1 MKILLSA
8 YACEPNRGSEPEVGW
23 NWALTL
29 ANKGHDTF
37 VITRKNNKK
46 SINKYL
52 LKNKKSN
59 LKFVYYDLPKFLLN
73 IFKKKK
79 ISYLYF
85 YLWQIGVFFF
95 TLNLVKKK
103 KFDYIHHVTFV
114 SLRIPVFLN
123 FHKIPLIIGPVAGGD
138 KIPYRLRKSFSLKE
152 NLYELIRDFNN
163 IFIKFSFFIQ
173 FSLFKSKKIFVNSS
187 ETFDLIPAA
196 YKKKTKI
203 LLAIAV
209 NKIRENYVNK
219 INKQKIF
226 QICYVGR
233 LLHWKGLNISLN
245 VIKKLNKKKNIIFKI
260 AGTGPYKKKIIK
272 FINDNNLSKII
283 ILEGNLNKYRL
294 KKLYQN
300 SHLLLFPSLR
310 DSGGYVVLEAARFN
324 VISAVLDIGG
334 PGQLI
339 DKFTGIKIPVK
350 NKTEK
355 QIINMMTR
363 AIISHI
369 ENKSLFKKKIINF
382 KKKINRQFTWDQ
394 KYKDVYEKNN

>member
-1 MKILLSA
+1 
-8 YACEPNRGSEPEVGW
+8 
-23 NWALTL
+23 
-29 ANKGHDTF
+29 
-37 VITRKNNKK
+37 
-46 SINKYL
+46 
-52 LKNKKSN
+52 
-59 LKFVYYDLPKFLLN
+59 
-73 IFKKKK
+73 
-79 ISYLYF
+79 
-85 YLWQIGVFFF
+85 
-95 TLNLVKKK
+95 
-103 KFDYIHHVTFV
+103 
-114 SLRIPVFLN
+114 
-123 FHKIPLIIGPVAGGD
+123 
-138 KIPYRLRKSFSLKE
+138 
-152 NLYELIRDFNN
+152 
-163 IFIKFSFFIQ
+163 
-173 FSLFKSKKIFVNSS
+173 
-187 ETFDLIPAA
+187 
-196 YKKKTKI
+196 
-203 LLAIAV
+203 
-209 NKIRENYVNK
+209 
-219 INKQKIF
+219 
-226 QICYVGR
+226 
-233 LLHWKGLNISLN
+233 
-245 VIKKLNKKKNIIFKI
+245 KKKNIIFKI